1 MQEVPAN
8 SNALNSLRNVWFEPQ
23 GMRERF
29 GAHVT
34 AIPLG
39 EKPLQL
45 NRVLDIYLDM

>member
-1 MQEVPAN
+1 MQEVPAILH
-8 SNALNSLRNVWFEPQ
+8 ALNGLRKVWFEPR

-39 EKPLQL
+39 IKPLE
-45 NRVLDIYLDM
+45 